1 MSNLDPKKNLDGQD
15 ARQGRITGHM
25 RYVLL
30 FSLILVVL
38 GFIVARFVA

>member
-1 MSNLDPKKNLDGQD
+1 MTELDPKKNLSGQD

-30 FSLILVVL
+30 GSLILVVL
-38 GFIVARFVA
+38 GLILARFLA